1 MQNRKIVHDQI
12 TGMNSISYTH
22 TNTLPLQ
29 HKKNKKLII

>member
-29 HKKNKKLII
+29 NKTKTKS

>member
-29 HKKNKKLII
+29 NKKKTKS